1 MLITTKY
8 KYGFSLLKKYSLQI
22 RYVLLNLDPRIQLQ
36 CSQCVLL
43 NLDPRIQLKCSQCVL
58 LNLDPRI
65 QLKCSQCVLLQ
76 NLNDRLRPVVELKT
90 ETPVYHETGV
100 ETFRS
105 DGNALSAPTWSTLS
119 GCRKGPN

>member
-36 CSQCVLL
+36 
-43 NLDPRIQLKCSQCVL
+43 CSQCVL

>member
-36 CSQCVLL
+36 
-43 NLDPRIQLKCSQCVL
+43 
-58 LNLDPRI
+58 
-65 QLKCSQCVLLQ
+65 CSQCVLLQ